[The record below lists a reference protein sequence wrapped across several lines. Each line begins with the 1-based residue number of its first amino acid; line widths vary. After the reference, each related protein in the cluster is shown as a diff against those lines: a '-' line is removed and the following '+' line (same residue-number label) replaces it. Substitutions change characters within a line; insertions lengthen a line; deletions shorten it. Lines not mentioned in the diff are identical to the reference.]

1 MISSIINSSINA
13 FAQVFKWIASILL
26 KHNVQEDDHHDVYS
40 HLQVDILSDAYFE
53 SIFSATTRIFSSTDL
68 PSSRYVQ
75 G

>member
-1 MISSIINSSINA
+1 MISSIINSYVTA
-13 FAQVFKWIASILL
+13 FAQVYKWIASILL

-40 HLQVDILSDAYFE
+40 HLQVYILSDAYFE